1 MTAAADQRTLTVS
14 GLGAFDEDWFTR
26 GLMTWTTGA
35 NAGRKAEAKLHS
47 KRDGA
52 VTLELW
58 QAMSEEVGVGDA
70 FTITAGCDKHFGTCI
85 GKFDN
90 AANFRGFP
98 HVPGV
103 DFALAVPDR
112 GGKATAGA

>member
-1 MTAAADQRTLTVS
+1 MAAADQRTLTVS

-26 GLMTWTTGA
+26 GLMTWTSGA

-58 QAMSEEVGVGDA
+58 QAMSEEVGGRLY
-70 FTITAGCDKHFGTCI
+70 HH
-85 GKFDN
+85 
-90 AANFRGFP
+90 RGLRQALRHVHREVRQCRKLPRFP
-98 HVPGV
+98 TRAWGRLRSGR
-103 DFALAVPDR
+103 A
-112 GGKATAGA
+112 

>member
-1 MTAAADQRTLTVS
+1 VTAAADQRTLTVS

-26 GLMTWTTGA
+26 GLMTWTSGA

-52 VTLELW
+52 VTRAL
-58 QAMSEEVGVGDA
+58 AGTVGGGVGGGDA
-70 FTITAGCDKHFGTCI
+70 FSISAGCDKHFGTCI

>member
-1 MTAAADQRTLTVS
+1 
-14 GLGAFDEDWFTR
+14 
-26 GLMTWTTGA
+26 MTWTSGA

-58 QAMSEEVGVGDA
+58 QAMSEEVEVGDA
-70 FTITAGCDKHFGTCI
+70 FTITAGCDKHFKTCKA
-85 GKFDN
+85 KFDN
-90 AANFRGFP
+90 SANFRGFP
-98 HVPGV
+98 HVPGI

-112 GGKATAGA
+112 GGKNDGGSMN